1 MAIIRDLRGK
11 SPRFGKNCFLAENAA
26 VIGDVEMGDDC
37 SIWYGAVLRGDVH
50 FIHLGNKVNVQDN
63 ATIHATYEKCPTRIG
78 NNVSI
83 AHNAVVH
90 GCTIEDNVLIGMG
103 AVVLD
108 NAVVKSGSIVAAG
121 LGAEVGDEATGV
133 FLGGVGDLAAAHHGG
148 EFLDAFVVVEAAGAG
163 EGAGAGVV
171 LVDFV
176 VDVAGGGDL
185 GEVEP
190 SILLRGISRLNQA
203 LPFGAVLLVE
213 PRPELGLPL
222 MAAVRAV
229 QGFPLDQPLDQ
240 GTFTEDLFLLEV
252 PRGSS
257 FQINYLSSAGTRI
270 STVPLMPSSLM

>member
-63 ATIHATYEKCPTRIG
+63 ATIHATYEKYPTQIG

-121 LGAEVGDEATGV
+121 SVVTKGTVVESGWVYAGIPARKMKEVGP
-133 FLGGVGDLAAAHHGG
+133 DL
-148 EFLDAFVVVEAAGAG
+148 LRD
-163 EGAGAGVV
+163 
-171 LVDFV
+171 
-176 VDVAGGGDL
+176 
-185 GEVEP
+185 EVERIVN
-190 SILLRGISRLNQA
+190 SYS
-203 LPFGAVLLVE
+203 
-213 PRPELGLPL
+213 
-222 MAAVRAV
+222 M
-229 QGFPLDQPLDQ
+229 
-240 GTFTEDLFLLEV
+240 
-252 PRGSS
+252 
-257 FQINYLSSAGTRI
+257 YAGWYKE
-270 STVPLMPSSLM
+270 